1 MRNVCAIC
9 KTREAA
15 KDRER
20 ASPKR
25 EDSPEECGKLGKK
38 QKVVPRGVGTSV
50 NWLLPV
56 SVTGCKLQL
65 KDPTVT
71 I

>member
-1 MRNVCAIC
+1 MRNVRAIC

-20 ASPKR
+20 VQSAKILR
-25 EDSPEECGKLGKK
+25 KIARKLGKK
-38 QKVVPRGVGTSV
+38 QKLVPRGVGTFV

-65 KDPTVT
+65 KEPAVA

>member
-1 MRNVCAIC
+1 MYVQS
-9 KTREAA
+9 A
-15 KDRER
+15 KRGKQRKIASER
-20 ASPKR
+20 VQSAKILR
-25 EDSPEECGKLGKK
+25 KNARKLGKK

-65 KDPTVT
+65 KDPAVT